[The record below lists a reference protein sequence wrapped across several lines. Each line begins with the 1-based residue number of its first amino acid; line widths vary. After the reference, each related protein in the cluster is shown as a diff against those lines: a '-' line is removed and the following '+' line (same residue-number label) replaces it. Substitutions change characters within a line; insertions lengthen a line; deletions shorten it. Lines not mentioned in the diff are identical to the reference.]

1 MFRLQKT
8 PLRRAL
14 FFVLSDIFLLALSV
28 YLSYLLRF
36 GGDIPGQYAAKVFP
50 VALIFVT
57 TKVLAFLFS
66 HVYQMSWSYFGM
78 YEMWGIVRALGLS
91 SLILIG
97 FSFVFRDTWLFEGMP
112 RSLFFIDFFCSLFF
126 VSGLR
131 ISKRFYLQI
140 AGGASREGSKR
151 TLIIGAGDA
160 GEQIVRDMRRNPDSL
175 YVPVAFIDDDP
186 RKADVYIHGVRVY
199 AGRKRI
205 PQVVRRKD
213 ISVVLIAMP
222 SAPSREVRDILGY
235 IRESGV
241 SEVKTIPGLN
251 EILHGKVSLSDIKQ
265 IRIEDILGREQVM
278 VDDSLIRERLKGRR
292 ILVTGA
298 GGSIGS
304 EVVRQ
309 ALSYGPE
316 RLVALDIDETEL
328 FNLEGGLRGTPQGP
342 TLCPVVGDVRDRE
355 KMRWVFANHMPH
367 VVFHAAAYKHV
378 PIMEQ
383 YPEEAVKT
391 NILGTLHVGEMAVES
406 GTELFVLVS
415 TDKAVRPTNV
425 MGATKRV
432 AEKVVRELNT
442 TESTR
447 FVSVRFGNV
456 VGSRGS
462 VIPVFQEQIRMGGP
476 VTVTHKEM
484 TRYFMSIPEAVS
496 LILQAGAMGEG
507 GEVYVLDMGDPV
519 RILDVAREMIR
530 LHGLEPEVD
539 IPIIFSGVRPGEK
552 MYEELLT
559 AKEDTSPTN
568 HPKIFRARDAS
579 TPTTGVLQ
587 RLPLLPYLLAS
598 PDSSLLKAFL
608 SEVVEGYEPD
618 GSAVSSNGDS
628 TRSTRPPTPG
638 TVPPSS
644 LTDD

>member
-1 MFRLQKT
+1 MFRIQKT
-8 PLRRAL
+8 PLRRAV
-14 FFVLSDIFLLALSV
+14 FFIISDALLLSLSV

-36 GGDIPGQYAAKVFP
+36 GGEIPAHYASRVLPIA
-50 VALIFVT
+50 AIFVT
-57 TKVLAFLFS
+57 VKVMAFLLS

-78 YEMWGIVRALGLS
+78 YEMWGIVRALAFS
-91 SLILIG
+91 SLMLIG
-97 FSFVFRDTWLFEGMP
+97 VSFVFRGASLFEAMP

-131 ISKRFYLQI
+131 ISKRFYQQI
-140 AGGASREGSKR
+140 GGGLSREGAKR

-160 GEQIVRDMRRNPDSL
+160 GEQIVREMRRTPDSS

-186 RKADVYIHGVRVY
+186 RKADLYIHGVRVFG
-199 AGRKRI
+199 GRKRI
-205 PQVVRRKD
+205 PQVVRKKD
-213 ISVVLIAMP
+213 VSVVLIAIP
-222 SAPSREVRDILGY
+222 SAASREVRDILTY
-235 IRESGV
+235 IRDSGV
-241 SEVKTIPGLN
+241 TEVKTIPGLN
-251 EILHGKVSLSDIKQ
+251 EILQGNVSLSDIKQ
-265 IRIEDILGREQVM
+265 IRIEDILGREQVT
-278 VDDSLIRERLKGRR
+278 VEDSLIRERLKGRR
-292 ILVTGA
+292 VLVTGA

-309 ALSYGPE
+309 VVSYAPE
-316 RLVALDIDETEL
+316 RLIALDIDETEL
-328 FNLEGGLRGTPQGP
+328 FNLEGGLKGGPQGT
-342 TLCPVVGDVRDRE
+342 TLCPVVGDIRDRD
-355 KMRWVFANHMPH
+355 KMRWVFANHKPH

-378 PIMEQ
+378 PIMEH

-391 NILGTLHVGEMAVES
+391 NILGTYHVSQMAVEF

-432 AEKVVRELNT
+432 AEKILRELDR
-442 TESTR
+442 EDSTR

-476 VTVTHKEM
+476 VTVTHEQM

-507 GEVYVLDMGDPV
+507 GEVFVLDMGDPV

-530 LHGLEPEVD
+530 LHGLEPDVD
-539 IPIIFSGVRPGEK
+539 IPIVFSGIRPGEK

-559 AKEDTSPTN
+559 SRENTGPTN
-568 HPKIFRARDAS
+568 HTKIFRARDAS
-579 TPTTGVLQ
+579 TPVTGVLQ
-587 RLPLLPYLLAS
+587 RIPLLEDLLAN
-598 PDSSLLKAFL
+598 PDPAVLKAYL
-608 SEVVEGYEPD
+608 SDLVEGYEPD
-618 GSAVSSNGDS
+618 SSVQPQPAS
-628 TRSTRPPTPG
+628 LSRPTG
-638 TVPPSS
+638 LSGAA
-644 LTDD
+644 